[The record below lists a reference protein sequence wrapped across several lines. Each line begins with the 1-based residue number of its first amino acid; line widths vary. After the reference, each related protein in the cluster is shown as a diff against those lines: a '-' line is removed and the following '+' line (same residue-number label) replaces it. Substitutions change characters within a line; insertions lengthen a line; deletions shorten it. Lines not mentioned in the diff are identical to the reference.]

1 MSSSNGNQG
10 ATLALIGRILLAITF
25 IMSGLGKLG
34 APGATQGYIAAMGMP
49 APLLAY
55 IGAVAIEVGG
65 GALLLVGYR
74 SKLVA
79 IALAVF
85 CVITALVFHHALGD
99 QNQMIHFFKNLAMA
113 GGLLQVAAFGPGSI
127 GLDSRLSA
135 RAAS

>member
-10 ATLALIGRILLAITF
+10 AALALIGRILLAITF

-113 GGLLQVAAFGPGSI
+113 GGLLQVAAFGSGSI

>member
-1 MSSSNGNQG
+1 MSSSNGNQD
-10 ATLALIGRILLAITF
+10 AALALIGRILLAITF
-25 IMSGLGKLG
+25 IFSGLGKLG

-74 SKLVA
+74 TKLVA

-99 QNQMIHFFKNLAMA
+99 QNQMIHVFKNLAMA
-113 GGLLQVAAFGPGSI
+113 GGLLQVAAFGSGSI